1 MISLPKPIRW
11 SKVAARAVFI
21 LALFMPP
28 AIGQDASPATYRLY
42 VDGLA
47 CPFCA
52 YGLEK
57 NLATIAG
64 IDGMETDIETGTITI
79 TMADATE
86 LQRETATQAVADAGF
101 TLRDFEQIEAAG
113 RNRSQE

>member
-1 MISLPKPIRW
+1 MISLVKPIRW
-11 SKVAARAVFI
+11 SKLAAQAVLI
-21 LALFMPP
+21 LVLFMPP
-28 AIGQDASPATYRLY
+28 AVGQGASPATYRLY

-79 TMADATE
+79 TMAGETE
-86 LQRETATQAVADAGF
+86 LRRQTAAQAVEDAGF
-101 TLRDFEQIEAAG
+101 TLRDFEQIAAAG
-113 RNRSQE
+113 QVRAQD